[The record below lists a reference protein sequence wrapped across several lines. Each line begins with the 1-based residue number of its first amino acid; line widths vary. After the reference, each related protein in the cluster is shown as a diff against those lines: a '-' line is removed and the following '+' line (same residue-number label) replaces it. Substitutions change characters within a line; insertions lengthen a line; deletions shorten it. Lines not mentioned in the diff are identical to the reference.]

1 MSLCVE
7 LAASAVQA
15 SAASPC
21 TGYVLLT
28 VSEADL
34 VLSSPFRLTAE
45 QGASI
50 GVAIGAVWALAW
62 GIRVLLRLLQPDA
75 REDEGI

>member
-7 LAASAVQA
+7 LAASAVQV

-28 VSEADL
+28 VSEAEV

-45 QGASI
+45 QGGSI